1 MLNRKLIRDFSAS
14 KWLFVAVAMVI
25 FLGVAFFG
33 ASFLGYRNLKTSYD
47 YTYETLRFADFAV
60 TVVEAPDEALEEL
73 ESISGVKA
81 VTGRMNSDIALTLSG
96 DEARKVLARV
106 ISLPSDSRA
115 AVNDVKVEEGVY
127 FEEGDTGALLVEK
140 SFAEYHDLRPE
151 DVVQLTVGSQETSF
165 RIAGIVVSPEY
176 IWAAKSR
183 QELLP
188 TPETF
193 GVFFVPQ
200 DAVPGLMGGSF
211 VNEFCFLID
220 EEADR
225 DAVIA
230 EVESALEP
238 YAVTDVVTREDQ
250 PSNAALSM
258 DLQEFG
264 EMAEVFP
271 LLFLIVGAL
280 ATYILLTRIVYK
292 QRSQIGLMRAVGYS
306 RRKVLIHYLS
316 FALIIG
322 VLGAVP
328 GTVAGYL
335 LSEGVTSLYVG
346 FLNLPYTRIEMGW
359 IEWLA
364 IEEGLLLGILPCVIA
379 GIMPARAA
387 AKLIPAEAMRTP
399 PPAAG
404 RRLLLERVLPFLGR
418 LSARKKIPLRN
429 VFRNRR
435 RSLYT
440 VIGITFGIS
449 LILVSAAFIDSIDYF
464 MSLQFDRIQKYDA
477 QINFAQ
483 PQSVA
488 VVDEVSG
495 WDETGRVEPILQVP
509 SRLQHRDETYST
521 LLVGLPHDSELY
533 GLYSAAGDRVSV
545 DDEGVLLGE
554 GLRKT
559 LDVAVGDVID
569 VQSPYAVSQLEVV
582 GFVKQ
587 ALGGLGYV
595 SLQQAQTM
603 AGEEGVV
610 SGLMLSVEPEYL
622 DSIRDKAYAIPGT
635 ASVELT
641 AESYDKVSELM
652 GFLRGMMWVMLGFG
666 AAMALA
672 IVFTVVTINI
682 LERSREVATMRTMG
696 EGRGR
701 IAAMITIENLILWLA
716 GLLPGIGLGYALALF
731 FFRLM
736 QGDMFSFSVVIFPRT
751 YALTAGIVILIMLV
765 SQIPGIRQV
774 NRLDLARVIKEQVS

>member
-1 MLNRKLIRDFSAS
+1 M
-14 KWLFVAVAMVI
+14 AVVI

-47 YTYETLRFADFAV
+47 YTYETLRFADFTV

-73 ESISGVKA
+73 GSISGVKA
-81 VTGRMNSDIALTLSG
+81 VTGRMNRDIALTLSG
-96 DEARKVLARV
+96 DEAQKVLARV

-115 AVNDVKVEEGVY
+115 GVNDVKIDEGAY
-127 FEEGDTGALLVEK
+127 FEEGDTAALLVEK
-140 SFAEYHDLRPE
+140 GFAQYHDLRPE
-151 DVVQLTVGSQETSF
+151 DVVHLAAGGQETSF
-165 RIAGIVVSPEY
+165 RIAGTVVSPEY
-176 IWAAKSR
+176 IWPARSR
-183 QELLP
+183 QELLVS
-188 TPETF
+188 PETF
-193 GVFFVPQ
+193 GVLFVPQ
-200 DAVPGLMGGSF
+200 DAVPGLMGGPF
-211 VNEFCFLID
+211 INEFCFLVD
-220 EEADR
+220 EDADR
-225 DAVIA
+225 DTVIA

-238 YAVTDVVTREDQ
+238 YAVTDVVAREDQ

-271 LLFLIVGAL
+271 LLFLVVGAL
-280 ATYILLTRIVYK
+280 ATYILLTRIVCK

-306 RRKVLIHYLS
+306 RRKVLLHYLS

-328 GTVAGYL
+328 GTLAGYL
-335 LSEGVTSLYVG
+335 LSEAVTNLYVG
-346 FLNLPYTRIEMGW
+346 FLNIPYTRIEMGW
-359 IEWLA
+359 VEWLA

-379 GIMPARAA
+379 GIIPARAA
-387 AKLIPAEAMRTP
+387 ARLIPAEAMRTP

-404 RRLLLERVLPFLGR
+404 RRLLVERVLPFLAR
-418 LSARKKIPLRN
+418 LSAPKKIPLRN

-449 LILVSAAFIDSIDYF
+449 LILVSAAFIDSVDHL
-464 MSLQFDRIQKYDA
+464 MSLQFDRIQQYDA

-483 PQSVA
+483 PQSAAVA
-488 VVDEVSG
+488 DEVSG
-495 WDETGRVEPILQVP
+495 WDETERVEPILQVP
-509 SRLQHRDETYST
+509 ARLEYGDETYST
-521 LLVGLPHDSELY
+521 LLVGLPNDCELY
-533 GLYSAAGDRVSV
+533 GVYSVAGDRVAV
-545 DDEGVLLGE
+545 DKEGVLLSE

-559 LDVAVGDVID
+559 LGVDVGDVVG

-582 GFVKQ
+582 GFVRQ
-587 ALGGLGYV
+587 SLGGFGYV
-595 SLQQAQTM
+595 SLPQGQAI

-610 SGLMLSVEPEYL
+610 SGLMLDVEPEYL
-622 DSIRDKAYAIPGT
+622 DSIRDRAYAVPGT

-641 AESYDKVSELM
+641 AETYDKVNELM

-672 IVFTVVTINI
+672 IVFTVVTINV

-696 EGRGR
+696 EGRRR
-701 IAAMITIENLILWLA
+701 IAAMITIENMILGLA
-716 GLLPGIGLGYALALF
+716 GLLPGIALGYALALF
-731 FFRLM
+731 FFRLI
-736 QGDMFSFSVVIFPRT
+736 QGDMFSFSLVIFPRT
-751 YALTAGIVILIMLV
+751 YALTAGIVILIMLL
-765 SQIPGIRQV
+765 SQLPSIRQV